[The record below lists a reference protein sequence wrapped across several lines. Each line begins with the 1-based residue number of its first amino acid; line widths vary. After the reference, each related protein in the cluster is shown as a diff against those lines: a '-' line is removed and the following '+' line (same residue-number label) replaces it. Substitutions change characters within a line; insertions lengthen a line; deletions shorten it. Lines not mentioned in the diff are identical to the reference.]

1 MADKIKN
8 KRIIGKKKRILF
20 GLKVVSILLTVVAFI
35 FLIPIVFTVCNS
47 FMTQQEI
54 TANYGMVFE
63 STDSGAKP
71 YISETVNLKFIPDK
85 VTFDQYLTVLLKSP
99 DYLFKFWNIV
109 LLIFLNKI
117 NHIFIIPRS
126 VYSAICIKSY

>member
-8 KRIIGKKKRILF
+8 KRIIGKKKRKLF
-20 GLKVVSILLTVVAFI
+20 GLKVVSMLLTVVAFI

-71 YISETVNLKFIPDK
+71 YISEAVNLKFIPDK

-99 DYLFKFWNIV
+99 DYLFKFWNSVILTVPIV
-109 LLIFLNKI
+109 VFQLLVALLK
-117 NHIFIIPRS
+117 
-126 VYSAICIKSY
+126 